1 MPPSN
6 SSALPFAGSA
16 CMILG
21 GLGFIGSNLAHRLVA
36 LGARVLI
43 VDSLSPTYGANLF
56 NVHDIRDRVHVNVTD
71 LRDEHAM
78 AYLVRGQQYIFN
90 LAGQSGHLESM
101 EHPQTDL
108 RINTEGALTVLEACR
123 HHNPRAK
130 VLYASTRNVYG
141 RPTSL
146 PVTEDARVAPID
158 NNAVANLASE
168 HYHHLYHQIHGI
180 RTTSLRLTNTYG
192 PRQMMKDAH
201 GRFGMI
207 YFWIRR
213 VIDGQ
218 PLQIMGGH
226 QERDFTYIDDCVEA
240 LLLAA
245 ASSEADGETFNL
257 GGPVIGFSELAQLLI
272 DIAGGGSTE
281 RTELPPERRAID
293 PGKVYLSYEKLRQTI
308 GWEPHVGLREGLERT
323 IAYYRAH
330 RQHYW
335 DALDVEEQQVG
346 GLQVALA

>member
-1 MPPSN
+1 VTEV
-6 SSALPFAGSA
+6 ALPFAGSA

-56 NVHDIRDRVHVNVTD
+56 NVHEIRDRVHVNVTD

-90 LAGQSGHLESM
+90 LAGQSGHVQSM
-101 EHPQTDL
+101 EDPQTDL

-123 HHNPRAK
+123 HHNRQAK

-141 RPTSL
+141 RPTTL
-146 PVTEDARVAPID
+146 PVTEDSPVAPID

-168 HYHHLYHQIHGI
+168 QYHLLYHEIHGI

-192 PRQMMKDAH
+192 PRQMMKDDR

-213 VIDGQ
+213 IIDGQ

-240 LLLAA
+240 LLRAA
-245 ASSEADGETFNL
+245 AAPVADGQIYNL
-257 GGPVIGFSELAQLLI
+257 GGPVIGFSALADLLI
-272 DIAGGGSTE
+272 EIAGGGTAE

-293 PGKVYLSYEKLRQTI
+293 PGQVYLSYEKIKGAL
-308 GWEPHVGLREGLERT
+308 GWEPKVGLRDGLART
-323 IAYYRAH
+323 IAYYREH
-330 RQHYW
+330 REQYW
-335 DALDVEEQQVG
+335 DASDVEARQVG
-346 GLQVALA
+346 GLQVSLS

>member
-1 MPPSN
+1 MTS
-6 SSALPFAGSA
+6 PFAGSA

-56 NVHDIRDRVHVNVTD
+56 NVHAIRDRVHVNVTD

-78 AYLVRGQQYIFN
+78 AYLVRGQHYIFN
-90 LAGQSGHLESM
+90 LAGQSGHVQSM
-101 EHPQTDL
+101 EDPQTDL

-123 HHNPRAK
+123 RHNGAAK

-141 RPTSL
+141 RPTTL
-146 PVTEDARVAPID
+146 PVTEAAPLAPID
-158 NNAVANLASE
+158 NNAVANLAAE
-168 HYHHLYHQIHGI
+168 QYHLLYHQIHGI

-192 PRQMMKDAH
+192 PRQMMKDDR

-226 QERDFTYIDDCVEA
+226 QERDFTYIDDCVDA
-240 LLLAA
+240 LLRAA
-245 ASSEADGETFNL
+245 ASPAADGEIYNL
-257 GGPVIGFSELAQLLI
+257 GGEVIGFTALADLLMEL
-272 DIAGGGSTE
+272 AGGGSVE

-293 PGKVYLSYEKLRQTI
+293 PGQVYLSYDKIKRALA
-308 GWEPHVGLREGLERT
+308 WEPTTPLREGLART
-323 IAYYRAH
+323 IAYYRLH
-330 RQHYW
+330 REHYW
-335 DALDVEEQQVG
+335 DASDVEARQVG
-346 GLQVALA
+346 GLQLALA

>member
-1 MPPSN
+1 MTGT
-6 SSALPFAGSA
+6 AAPFAGSA

-21 GLGFIGSNLAHRLVA
+21 GLGFIGSNLAHRLVS

-56 NVHDIRDRVHVNVTD
+56 NVHEIRDRVHVNVTD

-78 AYLVRGQQYIFN
+78 AYLVRGQNYIFN
-90 LAGQSGHLESM
+90 LAGQSGHVQSM
-101 EHPQTDL
+101 EDPQTDL

-123 HHNPRAK
+123 HHNRAAK

-146 PVTEDARVAPID
+146 PVTEDAPLAPID

-168 HYHHLYHQIHGI
+168 QYHQLYCRIHGI

-192 PRQMMKDAH
+192 PRQMMKDDR

-213 VIDGQ
+213 IIDGQ

-245 ASSEADGETFNL
+245 ASPQADGEIFNL
-257 GGPVIGFSELAQLLI
+257 GGPVIGFSALADLLI
-272 DIAGGGSTE
+272 EIAGGGTAE

-293 PGKVYLSYEKLRQTI
+293 PGQVYLSYEKIEREL
-308 GWEPHVGLREGLERT
+308 GWMPKVGLREGLART
-323 IAYYRAH
+323 IDYYRQH
-330 RQHYW
+330 REHYW
-335 DALDVEEQQVG
+335 DASDVEARQVG
-346 GLQVALA
+346 GLQLALA